1 MNETESST
9 ILLIPWISLAITAI
23 INISG
28 LTINIFL
35 LSLFIKSPYLHTLEN
50 SFVINLFVSDI
61 YLGFYTLGHAV
72 FLAIPFEDK
81 EFQKQLCLGISMVNT
96 FVYGIQFNALFWLTL
111 DRFVK
116 VVYPFTYERI
126 FSKRNLIIILT
137 IPYIIYSL
145 QTLATWKVFQ
155 WDTGHFCIFFHT
167 NATKVLISVY
177 VAIFCGMVPIL
188 GMNLKILMVARRQH
202 REIMTQARP
211 VASQETRATNS
222 TNIGKVLG
230 ILTLFTFVTYIPSW
244 FITGLIIAGVQI
256 RDLVFDG
263 LAFSSL
269 LLWNANALVDG
280 LAFLFGRKDIKET
293 AWKFLKS

>member
-9 ILLIPWISLAITAI
+9 VLLIPWISLAITAI

-35 LSLFIKSPYLHTLEN
+35 LSLFIKSPNLRTLEN
-50 SFVINLFVSDI
+50 SFVINLIVCDI
-61 YLGFYTLGHAV
+61 YLGFHTLGYAV
-72 FLAIPFEDK
+72 FLVIPFEDK
-81 EFQKQLCLGISMVNT
+81 VFQKQLCLGISMVNT
-96 FVYGIQFNALFWLTL
+96 FVYSVQFNALSWLTL
-111 DRFVK
+111 DRFMK

-126 FSKRNLIIILT
+126 FSKRNIIIMIT
-137 IPYIIYSL
+137 IPYTIYSL
-145 QTLATWKVFQ
+145 QTLATWKAFQ
-155 WDTGHFCIFFHT
+155 WDTGHFCSLFHT
-167 NATKVLISVY
+167 SATKDLISY
-177 VAIFCGMVPIL
+177 YIATFCGMVPIL

-202 REIMTQARP
+202 REIMAQARP

-263 LAFSSL
+263 LAFSTL
-269 LLWNANALVDG
+269 LLWNSNALVDG
-280 LAFLFGRKDIKET
+280 LALLFGRKDIKET
-293 AWKFLKS
+293 AWKFLKA